1 MKTIFYFIIASLL
14 FTSCAT
20 IFTRPESSVSIR
32 SNPEDATVYK
42 DSTEIGTTSLHY
54 QLDRGESHVL
64 RVEKDGYMPEYICYY
79 TNQAN
84 KGALFNALNLGWFY
98 NFDIRHGEGAKWA
111 DAAQDL
117 ELYKKPDSVSN
128 TQTVYFNKLKFDI
141 PEEDTLFA
149 MRMEGEVMNLYTWE
163 KDEEDEEEVSETI
176 EEYEGPMKWRNDDD
190 NEFAATVNDV
200 LRECGYN
207 VPEEDDDNMFAISN
221 VDYFLSGNISR
232 MYSDVDMKFSFSE
245 GHPIKLRSRV
255 DIEWVLTNALQDTV
269 ETYPVSVERVYWMKP
284 GSSLFTEETD
294 INFDIIPKAVYEML
308 KQSSFVEHVST
319 ELDKSI
325 MNTKYDEPL
334 ALLKDMP
341 VDKLSDAVKS
351 VVTIT
356 TGEGHGSGCIV
367 STDGY
372 ILTNYHVIHGADSLE
387 VRMAND
393 SVFPA
398 DVIRTS
404 EAFDLALVK
413 IEESDLPGFV
423 LDSTR
428 ISDYGQDV
436 FSIGTGVDVALGQS
450 LSKGIISGK
459 RNIGPSEYLQTDVSI
474 NPGSSGGA
482 LVDTDGQL
490 LGIVSAKMMG
500 VGIEGIGFAIPIK
513 TVIKSLN
520 IMYDDIN

>member
-1 MKTIFYFIIASLL
+1 MKTIIYIIISSVL

-20 IFTRPESSVSIR
+20 IFTRAESSVSVR

-64 RVEKDGYMPEYICYY
+64 RVEKDGYMPEYICFY

-111 DAAQDL
+111 DAAQEV

-128 TQTVYFNKLKFDI
+128 TQSVYFNKLKFDI
-141 PEEDTLFA
+141 PDEDTLFA
-149 MRMEGEVMNLYTWE
+149 MRMEGKVMDLYTWGT
-163 KDEEDEEEVSETI
+163 EEDEEEEVSEAI

-200 LRECGYN
+200 LREYGYN
-207 VPEEDDDNMFAISN
+207 VPEENDDNMFTISN
-221 VDYFLSGNISR
+221 VDYFLSGKISR
-232 MYSDVDMKFSFSE
+232 MYSDMDMIFSFSE
-245 GHPIKLRSRV
+245 GNPVSLRLHM

-269 ETYPVSVERVYWMKP
+269 EIYPVSIERVYWMKP
-284 GSSLFTEETD
+284 GTHFTKEYD
-294 INFDIIPKAVYEML
+294 ISYDHLQKAVYEML
-308 KQSSFVEHVST
+308 NQPSFVENVST

-334 ALLKDMP
+334 ALLKGMP
-341 VDKLSDAVKS
+341 ADQLSDAVKS

-387 VRMAND
+387 VRLAND

-398 DVIRTS
+398 DVVRTS

-428 ISDYGQDV
+428 ISSYGQDV
-436 FSIGTGVDVALGQS
+436 YSIGTGVDVALGQT

-459 RNIGPSEYLQTDVSI
+459 RQIGPSEYLQTDVSI

-482 LVDTDGQL
+482 LVNADGQL

-500 VGIEGIGFAIPIK
+500 VGIEGVGFAIPVK

-520 IMYDDIN
+520 LD